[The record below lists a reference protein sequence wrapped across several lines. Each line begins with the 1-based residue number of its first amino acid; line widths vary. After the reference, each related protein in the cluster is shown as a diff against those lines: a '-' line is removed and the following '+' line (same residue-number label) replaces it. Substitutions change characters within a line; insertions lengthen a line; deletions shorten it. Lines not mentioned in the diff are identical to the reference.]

1 MGDSND
7 SSTETVKI
15 ASCGSRADHR
25 LTVTDFRLSEFF
37 TGTASATIIAMTMS
51 VFEFSEPGN
60 ASAFTRHI
68 SN

>member
-1 MGDSND
+1 M
-7 SSTETVKI
+7 KI
-15 ASCGSRADHR
+15 ASCGLPTDS
-25 LTVTDFRLSEFF
+25 VTGTEFRLSEFF
-37 TGTASATIIAMTMS
+37 SQRHASAMIIVMIVMTMS

>member
-1 MGDSND
+1 MS
-7 SSTETVKI
+7 
-15 ASCGSRADHR
+15 
-25 LTVTDFRLSEFF
+25 SEFF
-37 TGTASATIIAMTMS
+37 HRGDTASLPSATVIVSFVMTMS